1 MAPGTPDVPPGDTI
15 YRRMAYAADMPSVLL
30 GLALLA
36 FWLYCLFDVITTPE
50 EDVRN
55 LPKMLWVLIVV
66 LLVAVGGVFWL
77 LLGRPLSEQTVQR
90 RRMGRPSGNRPP
102 VVRGPDDDPDFLRDL
117 DRRLRR
123 EDD

>member
-1 MAPGTPDVPPGDTI
+1 MLLRPENTI

-30 GLALLA
+30 GLVLLA

-55 LPKMLWVLIVV
+55 LPKLLWVLIVV
-66 LLVAVGGVFWL
+66 LLVDLGGLLWL
-77 LLGRPLSEQTVQR
+77 LLGRPLSEQAVQR
-90 RRMGRPSGNRPP
+90 QRLGRAGRRRPSVP
-102 VVRGPDDDPDFLRDL
+102 RGPDDDPDFLQDL

>member
-1 MAPGTPDVPPGDTI
+1 
-15 YRRMAYAADMPSVLL
+15 MPSVLL

-55 LPKMLWVLIVV
+55 LPKLLWVLIVV
-66 LLVAVGGVFWL
+66 LLADIGGLLWL
-77 LLGRPLSEQTVQR
+77 LLGRPQGEQPVRRQR
-90 RRMGRPSGNRPP
+90 SSRTGRPRPAAP
-102 VVRGPDDDPDFLRDL
+102 RGPDDDPDFLRDL

-123 EDD
+123 EED

>member
-1 MAPGTPDVPPGDTI
+1 
-15 YRRMAYAADMPSVLL
+15 MPSVLL

-50 EDVRN
+50 GDVRN
-55 LPKMLWVLIVV
+55 LPKLLWVLIVV
-66 LLVAVGGVFWL
+66 LLADIGGLLWL
-77 LLGRPLSEQTVQR
+77 LLGRPLSDEAVR
-90 RRMGRPSGNRPP
+90 RRRAGRPGGHRPP
-102 VVRGPDDDPDFLRDL
+102 VARGPDDDPDFLRDL

>member
-1 MAPGTPDVPPGDTI
+1 
-15 YRRMAYAADMPSVLL
+15 MPSVLL

-55 LPKMLWVLIVV
+55 LPKLLWVLIVV
-66 LLVAVGGVFWL
+66 LLADIGGLLWL
-77 LLGRPLSEQTVQR
+77 LLGRPLREQAVR
-90 RRMGRPSGNRPP
+90 RRVARPGDHRPP
-102 VVRGPDDDPDFLRDL
+102 VARGPDDDPDFLRDL
-117 DRRLRR
+117 DRRLHR

>member
-1 MAPGTPDVPPGDTI
+1 
-15 YRRMAYAADMPSVLL
+15 MAYAADMPSVLL

-50 EDVRN
+50 QDARN
-55 LPKMLWVLIVV
+55 LPKMLWVLITV
-66 LLVAVGGVFWL
+66 LLPGIGGLLWL
-77 LLGRPLSEQTVQR
+77 LVGRPISEQTAR
-90 RRMGRPSGNRPP
+90 RRAAGPNRPRPSDP
-102 VVRGPDDDPDFLRDL
+102 RGPDDDPDFLRDL

>member
-1 MAPGTPDVPPGDTI
+1 
-15 YRRMAYAADMPSVLL
+15 MPSVLI

-36 FWLYCLFDVITTPE
+36 FWLYCLFDAITTPE

-55 LPKMLWVLIVV
+55 VPKMLWVLIVV
-66 LLVAVGGVFWL
+66 LIPVLGGL
-77 LLGRPLSEQTVQR
+77 LWMMLGRPLSEQTVTR
-90 RRMGRPSGNRPP
+90 RRTAGRPRPSVP
-102 VVRGPDDDPDFLRDL
+102 RGPDDDPDFLRDL